1 MTKKKK
7 MTKVWKTKKTDKK
20 IMMICMNSDLDESR
34 YPEWGPNDGETRCKE
49 WTEVGEN
56 TTAVVC
62 SQCTMRSVN
71 L

>member
-1 MTKKKK
+1 MNKKKK

-34 YPEWGPNDGETRCKE
+34 YPQWAPNDGETQCKE
-49 WTEVGEN
+49 WTEVTEN
-56 TTAVVC
+56 TSAVVC
-62 SQCTMRSVN
+62 SQRTMRSVN